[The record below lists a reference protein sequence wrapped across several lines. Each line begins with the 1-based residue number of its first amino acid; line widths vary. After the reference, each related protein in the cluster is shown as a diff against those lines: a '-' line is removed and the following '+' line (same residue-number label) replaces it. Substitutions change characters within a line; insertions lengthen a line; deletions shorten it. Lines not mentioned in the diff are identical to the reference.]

1 MLRTRAAANSKHAL
15 HYVQQAAE
23 RIQLPWLCPVLVQ
36 PYNARHQHRSMTTRP
51 TVTRSKTLPA
61 PITQSR
67 HLASPA
73 SAPENFDRSDD
84 YIPFT
89 YGNRDYP
96 IAQTSHRSAT
106 SDLSPFDLSQILMLD
121 AAELVEDH
129 LENNAGNNKLRNIDE
144 IEATLD
150 ACLQVHRWDRAFT
163 LLSQMSLFCQNNSA
177 RLRNSFNRVLA
188 AMVDDLIWNRN
199 ADHEKRINEWI
210 EVHMRK
216 AELEPDAHTFALK
229 LKVALETL
237 IGSKRDRTV
246 RRYWDMTKRY
256 QLESKVLSLRDVLDD
271 RDLGK
276 LSQICTIEV
285 PLRQPEQS
293 GDTSRGDSVRTRP
306 NEKERIHVRETEQK
320 GLGLSSLKRSLSLF
334 SEQTENTVESRS
346 EEDPLIQRQ
355 RRLERDA
362 IQSALDRWKAEFQ
375 KRASIGILPADLAHG
390 EIGALLWQ
398 WHEIMADKIKQEIKL
413 AREEDQLPGPKS
425 AQQKLR
431 AECSPFLE
439 LLPPEHV
446 AAVTSIALVQ
456 IMSKV
461 GASKSVKL
469 VRLVTS
475 LGQTL
480 ENEYNATNIDREK
493 KAVRKAKRQGII
505 GSPFES
511 EATLSSHLHRR
522 SSHHA
527 ARPFVYNKE
536 WTKAIHGKVGA
547 VLCELMFETA
557 KITIARKDPTTGA
570 VLSMP
575 QPVFLHS
582 TAYQNGRK
590 VGMVSLHGDFVKLLV
605 SEPAEHLIAK
615 QLPMVC
621 PPKPWKGF
629 YDGGFL
635 ESKQPFLRIKQN
647 ETAQKD
653 YGIAAASRGDLDQLF
668 AGVDV
673 LGKTGWR
680 INKDVFGVML
690 EAWNSGEQVANLPP
704 LNKVFP
710 EIERPGEN
718 ATQKER
724 WEWFSKMRAMDNER
738 TGIHSNRC
746 FQNFQMEI
754 AKAYLDETFYLPHN
768 IDFRGRAY
776 PIPPYL
782 NQMGADNCRGLLLF
796 DKGRELGSDGLR
808 WLKIH
813 LSNVYGYDKA
823 SLSDRAQFPMDH
835 LDDIYDSVKNPL
847 GGRRWWLT
855 AEDPWQ
861 CLATCFELTNALE
874 SPDPTKFISRL
885 PIHQDGSCNGLQ
897 HYAALGGDLA
907 GARQVNLEPGDKPA
921 DVYSGVCELVKAE
934 IKEDAAKGDSL
945 AKMLDGRVTRKVVK
959 QTVMTNVYGVT
970 FLGAIRQVRKQVEVL
985 IPEVEAAGLSGK
997 ASTYIARKIFKG
1009 LGALFTGAH
1018 EIQYWLGD
1026 CANRISSSIS
1036 PMQQEKIY
1044 EKEAS
1049 GGHKTRE
1056 RPGRSKA
1063 KVKEVLE
1070 SATFR
1075 SPVIWTTPLKLPVV
1089 QPYRINKGL
1098 TIQTNLQSITLA
1110 QPSVA
1115 DSVNKRKQLQA
1126 FPPNFIHSLDAT
1138 HMILSALKANELGLS
1153 FSAVHDS
1160 FWTHAA
1166 DVNSLN
1172 ELLRDAFIR
1181 MHSDDII
1188 GRLAAEFNKRYDGH
1202 FYLAQINKSNVLG
1215 KAITEYRRQ
1224 MIADGV
1230 FPAGNG
1236 SKSIQQRRH
1245 VELVREIRKKK
1256 LMASD
1261 DPIQKE
1267 EGETMVTAAS
1277 LYEKYD
1283 GDKYLFHRDSLGE
1296 TAIGAIPETM
1306 ECAKAEIVDA
1316 ALKASEVSDNVDLAS
1331 TLDPLRDSVANDN
1344 DEDII
1349 DAGNASTM
1357 MHSAT
1362 TSDPVAKAHHIA
1374 VNAFGQRLRTQ
1385 KKKTGQKSQ
1394 NNQIWL
1400 WLPIKFRPV
1409 PKRGDFD
1416 VKRLK
1421 DSTYFFS

>member
-15 HYVQQAAE
+15 QYVQQAAE
-23 RIQLPWLCPVLVQ
+23 RIQLPWLCPALAE
-36 PYNARHQHRSMTTRP
+36 PYTARYQRRSITTRP
-51 TVTRSKTLPA
+51 TVSRSKTLPA

-73 SAPENFDRSDD
+73 SAHENFDRSDD

-89 YGNRDYP
+89 YGNREYP
-96 IAQTSHRSAT
+96 IAQNPHRSST
-106 SDLSPFDLSQILMLD
+106 SDLSPFDLSEILMLD
-121 AAELVEDH
+121 AGELVEDH
-129 LENNAGNNKLRNIDE
+129 LETQAGNKKLRNIDE

-163 LLSQMSLFCQNNSA
+163 LLSQLSLFCQNNPS

-188 AMVDDLIWNRN
+188 TMVEDLIWNRN
-199 ADHEKRINEWI
+199 VDHETRINKWI

-216 AELEPDAHTFALK
+216 ANLEPDAHTFALK
-229 LKVALETL
+229 LKAALETS

-256 QLESKVLSLRDVLDD
+256 QLESKVLSMRDVLDD

-276 LSQICTIEV
+276 LSEICTIEV
-285 PLRQPEQS
+285 MARQP
-293 GDTSRGDSVRTRP
+293 GRFDDTLQLDSVQP
-306 NEKERIHVRETEQK
+306 ASIGKAQVHVRETEQK
-320 GLGLSSLKRSLSLF
+320 GLGLSSLRRSLSLF
-334 SEQTENTVESRS
+334 SEQTENIVEARS
-346 EEDPLIQRQ
+346 EEDSATQRQ

-362 IQSALDRWKAEFQ
+362 IQSALDRWKAEFK
-375 KRASIGILPADLAHG
+375 KRASIGILPTDLAHG

-398 WHEIMADKIKQEIKL
+398 WHEIMAEKIKQEIKQ
-413 AREEDQLPGPKS
+413 AREEEHGLTGPKS

-446 AAVTSIALVQ
+446 AAVTSIALMQ

-475 LGQTL
+475 LGETL
-480 ENEYNATNIDREK
+480 ENEYNATKINRELN
-493 KAVRKAKRQGII
+493 AARNAKRRGII
-505 GSPFES
+505 ESLFEHGVK
-511 EATLSSHLHRR
+511 LSSQMHRH
-522 SSHHA
+522 SPHHS
-527 ARPFVYNKE
+527 ARAFTYNKE
-536 WTKAIHGKVGA
+536 WTKAIHAKVGA
-547 VLCELMFETA
+547 LLCELMFETA
-557 KITIARKDPTTGA
+557 KITITRKDPATGA
-570 VLSMP
+570 ALSMP

-582 TAYQNGRK
+582 SAFQNGRR
-590 VGMVSLHGDFVKLLV
+590 VGTVSLHEDFVRLLA

-629 YDGGFL
+629 YEGGFL
-635 ESKQPFLRIKQN
+635 ESKQPFLRVKQN

-680 INKDVFGVML
+680 INKDVFSVML
-690 EAWNSGEQVANLPP
+690 EAWNSGEEVANLPP

-718 ATQKER
+718 ATHKER
-724 WEWFSKMRAMDNER
+724 WEWFSKMRKIDNER

-754 AKAYLDETFYLPHN
+754 AKAYLNETFYLPHN

-796 DKGRELGSDGLR
+796 DKGRELGPDGLR

-813 LSNVYGYDKA
+813 LANVYGYDKA

-835 LDDIYDSVKNPL
+835 LDDIYDTVKNPL
-847 GGRRWWLT
+847 NGRRWWLA

-874 SPDPTKFISRL
+874 SPDPTKFVSRL

-945 AKMLDGRVTRKVVK
+945 AKMLDGKVTRKVVK

-1018 EIQYWLGD
+1018 DIQYWLGD

-1036 PMQQEKIY
+1036 PAQQENIY
-1044 EKEAS
+1044 EQEGS
-1049 GGHKTRE
+1049 GV
-1056 RPGRSKA
+1056 PKA
-1063 KVKEVLE
+1063 KERTGRTKAKGKVVLE
-1070 SATFR
+1070 SAAFR

-1098 TIQTNLQSITLA
+1098 TIQTNLQSIILA
-1110 QPSVA
+1110 QPSVS

-1138 HMILSALKANELGLS
+1138 HMILSALKASELGLS

-1166 DVNSLN
+1166 DINSLS

-1202 FYLAQINKSNVLG
+1202 FYLAQINRNNLLG
-1215 KAITEYRRQ
+1215 KAITEYRQQ
-1224 MIADGV
+1224 MVAEGV
-1230 FPAGNG
+1230 FPVGTG
-1236 SKSIQQRRH
+1236 SRNIQQRRH
-1245 VELVREIRKKK
+1245 AELLREIQKKK
-1256 LMASD
+1256 LMASS
-1261 DPIQKE
+1261 DPQQKE
-1267 EGETMVTAAS
+1267 EGERMVTAAS
-1277 LYEKYD
+1277 LYEQYD

-1306 ECAKAEIVDA
+1306 ECAKEEIVDA
-1316 ALKASEVSDNVDLAS
+1316 ALHASEVSDDIDLAS
-1331 TLDPLRDSVANDN
+1331 TLDPLRDSVANESNEDTIDVKTDN
-1344 DEDII
+1344 TMS
-1349 DAGNASTM
+1349 DATG
-1357 MHSAT
+1357 
-1362 TSDPVAKAHHIA
+1362 SDPVAKAHQVT

-1385 KKKTGQKSQ
+1385 SRKTGQKSK

-1400 WLPIKFRPV
+1400 WLPMKFRPV